1 MTDAIL
7 ARAPRLARLADWLMT
22 ARGCFLFVSAVILA
36 LWLIRSLAFTATGG
50 DDGEQLVFAQYFAIG
65 YRPRNPS
72 LYTWLVMLSQGIFG
86 ISVLAVGF
94 VKFLSIWG
102 TCVLLFASGRQML
115 GDDRFAALA
124 ALSPLATYFVF
135 WDSVAGLTDSALA
148 MVLCA
153 LTFHAFLKLRSAPHP
168 GWYVAFGVWAGLGLL
183 AKYGYG
189 IFLLSLLFAALFD
202 AISRRRVFHP
212 GSLLAVAAMAAVVTP
227 YGVWFAGHTG
237 ETMSMDTRFG
247 FLDGMGYLVG
257 AAAGALV
264 PLWLMLPAF
273 FPGALRRVQD
283 PDPDRAAL
291 RRVIGIQLLAAMAI
305 LVVVVAV
312 SGLKIRG
319 YYMFV
324 LLLLPLYFFARVQ
337 AGIWGGRAL
346 AGFALTAAAIA
357 VGAVGAQAGR
367 ALFEPFFCSKCERH
381 QPYDA
386 WSRDLRAAG
395 FVGGTIVADW
405 WPHPLDGNLKTR
417 FPDAR
422 VVSVKHPMA
431 IPPSSEDRAAT
442 GSCLLAWT
450 SPERRGPVVDF
461 ANAVFAAGIGTEH
474 QTRSV
479 QAPIRFTG
487 GRHQATLYYLLVKK
501 GAGQCR

>member
-1 MTDAIL
+1 MTDAIVS
-7 ARAPRLARLADWLMT
+7 RTPRLVRLAQWLTT
-22 ARGCFLFVSAVILA
+22 ARGCLWFVSAVMLA
-36 LWLIRSLAFTATGG
+36 LWLVRSLAFPATGG
-50 DDGEQLVFAQYFAIG
+50 DDGEQLVFAQYFAIS

-72 LYTWLVMLSQGIFG
+72 LYTWLVIAAQQVFG
-86 ISVLAVGF
+86 VSVLAVGF
-94 VKFLSIWG
+94 VKFLALWG
-102 TCVLLFASGRQML
+102 ACVLLFVAGRQLL

-148 MVLCA
+148 LVLCA
-153 LTFHAFLKLRSAPHP
+153 LTFYLFLKLRSAPHP
-168 GWYVAFGVWAGLGLL
+168 ALYAAFGACAGLGLL

-202 AISRRRVFHP
+202 AASRRRVFHP
-212 GSLLAVAAMAAVVTP
+212 GSLLAIASMAAVVAP
-227 YGVWFAGHTG
+227 YGLWFAGHMG
-237 ETMSMDTRFG
+237 ETMSMDTRYG

-273 FPGALRRVQD
+273 FPGALRRVAD

-291 RRVIGIQLLAAMAI
+291 RRMIGIQLLAALAI
-305 LVVVVAV
+305 LVIVVAV

-324 LLLLPLYFFARVQ
+324 LVLLPLYFFARVQ
-337 AGIWGGRAL
+337 AARSSGRAI
-346 AGFALTAAAIA
+346 AGFALLTAAIA
-357 VGAVGAQAGR
+357 TGAVGVQAGR
-367 ALFEPFFCSKCERH
+367 ALFEPYFCSKCERH

-386 WSRDLRAAG
+386 WSRSLRAAG
-395 FVGGTIVADW
+395 FERGTIVADW
-405 WPHPLDGNLKTR
+405 WPHPLDGNLKIR
-417 FPDAR
+417 FPESR

-431 IPPSSEDRAAT
+431 IPPPAAAGP

-461 ANAVFAAGIGTEH
+461 VNVVLGAGMGPDVPAA
-474 QTRSV
+474 SV
-479 QAPIRFTG
+479 QAPIRFTD